1 MNSDIQ
7 LSPFCHDKSGL
18 IRVEAFLV
26 GEQLSY
32 MIYYLRSTEICPDKR
47 GGLIR
52 RVLLYHENTIN
63 TKLVVRNTAAQKNP
77 PEKISKLG
85 RYWSATVNIFT
96 FFIFAFNMGIFTLKE
111 SGKEASLLFSLIRF
125 AGWFDSWLLYWF
137 LT

>member
-1 MNSDIQ
+1 
-7 LSPFCHDKSGL
+7 LPFL
-18 IRVEAFLV
+18 IKHFFIAE
-26 GEQLSY
+26 G
-32 MIYYLRSTEICPDKR
+32 
-47 GGLIR
+47 
-52 RVLLYHENTIN
+52 
-63 TKLVVRNTAAQKNP
+63 VVREALLCVDILYQNFQYNIAQKNP

-137 LT
+137 LTTRF

>member
-1 MNSDIQ
+1 ME
-7 LSPFCHDKSGL
+7 C
-18 IRVEAFLV
+18 
-26 GEQLSY
+26 
-32 MIYYLRSTEICPDKR
+32 EIWPYKR

-77 PEKISKLG
+77 PEEISKLG

-111 SGKEASLLFSLIRF
+111 SGKEASFLFSLIRF